1 MPNTNLHYPTGYYG
15 PYIDSTYNNNVRRR
29 LGSRDNVSFSQ
40 STRFAGQYIESK
52 GALRPYDST
61 IMSAVGACQQLVSEL
76 NLAQA
81 ILPEMG
87 NTVILSGVGVA
98 TNFFHKAYGIA
109 THNAIGVTT
118 IADAAHMNAFQID
131 GVSISTGLSILY
143 YGLTTAALNGVY
155 QFIPS
160 GASIILD
167 RRADL
172 KYWWQFVKPKVFMV
186 ENGTANKAKLFG
198 LTVDAWEVGS
208 SFSVGLGTST
218 DQLSGT
224 GIGFAVSSYSY
235 GLQTSLISPTYTATS
250 TGPGMGT
257 FEYSFF
263 AQVAES
269 KLVYLRNRAERM
281 AYWLYKLR
289 ENYNPSVSSYG
300 TNNVIAIGFA
310 NSQRNIGQ
318 TFGNDLRVGANATSR
333 YPSSFNRGW

>member
-29 LGSRDNVSFSQ
+29 MGVRDNVSFSQ

-52 GALRPYDST
+52 GSLRPYDST
-61 IMSAVGACQQLVSEL
+61 VMTAVGACQQLVNEL

-98 TNFFHKAYGIA
+98 TNLLTRAYGIA
-109 THNAIGVTT
+109 VSSTVGVTT
-118 IADAAHMNAFQID
+118 INEPSHLAAFQID
-131 GVSISTGLSILY
+131 GVGLGTGLTILY
-143 YGLTTAALNGVY
+143 YGLSTASLNGVW
-155 QFIPS
+155 QVVE
-160 GASIILD
+160 GGVGVIIQ

-172 KYWWQFVKPKVFMV
+172 KYWWQFVKPKVFMA

-208 SFSVGLGTST
+208 SFSLASGTSLT
-218 DQLSGT
+218 ELSGT
-224 GIGFAVSSYSY
+224 GIGFAASSYSY
-235 GLQTSLISPTYTATS
+235 GLQTSLISPTYTAAYS
-250 TGPGMGT
+250 GPGIGT

-263 AQVAES
+263 AQNAES
-269 KLVYLRNRAERM
+269 KLVYLKNRAERM

-289 ENYNPSVSSYG
+289 ENYAPSVSSYG

>member
-15 PYIDSTYNNNVRRR
+15 PYIDSAYNNNVRRR
-29 LGSRDNVSFSQ
+29 LSVRDNVSFSQ

-52 GALRPYDST
+52 GSLRPYDST
-61 IMSAVGACQQLVSEL
+61 VMTTVGACQQLVSEL

-87 NTVILSGVGVA
+87 NTVILNGVGVA

-109 THNAIGVTT
+109 THNPIGVTT
-118 IADAAHMNAFQID
+118 IADSDHMTAFQID
-131 GVSISTGLSILY
+131 GVSIATGLTILY
-143 YGLTTAALNGVY
+143 QGLTTASLNGVY
-155 QFIPS
+155 QVVAN
-160 GASIILD
+160 GASVRIE
-167 RRADL
+167 RRPDL
-172 KYWWQFVKPKVFMV
+172 RYWWQFVKPKVFMI
-186 ENGTANKAKLFG
+186 ENGTANKAKLYG

-208 SFSVGLGTST
+208 SFSVALGTST
-218 DQLSGT
+218 DQLYGT

-235 GLQTSLISPTYTATS
+235 GLQTSLIAPAYTALAGS
-250 TGPGMGT
+250 GIGT

-263 AQVAES
+263 AQNAES
-269 KLVYLRNRAERM
+269 KLVYLKNRAERM